1 MDPTSLHGSEPFD
14 SASHRVGPPRFD
26 EGPMSR
32 SGTWSFATASGRV
45 RVAPDEI
52 RIRRGIADTL
62 RGVLRALAAGRF
74 PRALRDIG
82 WPGGGAVLA
91 LGGLV
96 PNLLWDDVGA
106 IGAGDLLVAGTG
118 LLVAVGGV
126 ALTIARRRRVA
137 IPLDAVDHVAF
148 EDEELTVVYDDGSDG
163 GDGNATGDGETRE
176 TLRPRDDDERADAA
190 VALRLRGVDL
200 RGVDGD
206 ERVSRTVVDAPETE
220 LVA

>member
-1 MDPTSLHGSEPFD
+1 
-14 SASHRVGPPRFD
+14 
-26 EGPMSR
+26 MSR
-32 SGTWSFATASGRV
+32 TGAWSFATVGGRV

-52 RIRRGIADTL
+52 RIRRGVVDAL
-62 RGVLRALAAGRF
+62 RGVPRAIAAGRL
-74 PRALRDIG
+74 PPALRDVG
-82 WPGGGAVLA
+82 WSVVGAVLA
-91 LGGLV
+91 LGSLV

-106 IGAGDLLVAGTG
+106 IGAGDLLVAGVG
-118 LLVAVGGV
+118 LLAAVGGV
-126 ALTIARRRRVA
+126 AVTVARRRRVA
-137 IPLDAVDHVAF
+137 IRLDAVDYVAF
-148 EDEELTVVYDDGSDG
+148 EDEGLVVVYD
-163 GDGNATGDGETRE
+163 GDGEANGGGEGDENRE